1 MMGIKRIVDTS
12 FWTDGKVDEFSPE
25 DKYFMLYLLTNPF
38 STQLG
43 IYEISIKQVA
53 FQLGYSMDSV
63 KVLIERFEKKYG
75 MIIFSPATNEIA
87 IKNFLR
93 HSIIKGGAPVRDC
106 LIKEIKKVKNKDLI
120 ARVFA
125 HIKNS
130 EALNET
136 VKNIIAE
143 YEEKNGALSYSN
155 EKHNDNEN
163 ENENEVSYPIRERIV
178 DESQFEQIKA
188 DILDDKGE
196 GRKTCQWCGCKTT
209 ILHKHHFPI
218 PKRLGGKEVVHICS
232 NCHSEFHSK
241 EREMMGGSF
250 VELDD
255 PKESIKDDVVE
266 IVAYLNEKAGTAYK
280 PTTDKTKKAIHARLA
295 EKFTVNDFKT
305 VIDKKCAEWIGD
317 EKMEKFLRPETLF
330 GTKFEGYL
338 NARVSKQTA
347 RPKQGYQKQNKAE
360 ELDEFYHMAAQFGNG

>member
-1 MMGIKRIVDTS
+1 VGIKRIVDTS
-12 FWTDGKVDEFSPE
+12 FWTDGKVDDFSPE

-53 FQLGYSMDSV
+53 FQLGYSMDAV
-63 KVLIERFEKKYG
+63 KVLIDRFENKYG
-75 MIIFSPATNEIA
+75 MIIYSPETNEIA

-106 LIKEIKKVKNKDLI
+106 LIKEIKKVKNGDLI
-120 ARVFA
+120 ARVFF
-125 HIKNS
+125 HIKDNDS
-130 EALNET
+130 LNET
-136 VKNIIAE
+136 VKQIIAE
-143 YEEKNGALSYSN
+143 YEEKNGNLSYSN
-155 EKHNDNEN
+155 IKDNKNDNKNENDNE
-163 ENENEVSYPIRERIV
+163 VSLPYRERIV
-178 DESQFEQIKA
+178 NESQFEQIKS
-188 DILDDKGE
+188 DILDAKGD

-218 PKRLGGKEVVHICS
+218 PKRLGGKEVVYICS

-250 VELDD
+250 VELDE
-255 PKESIKDDVVE
+255 PNESPTNPCSE
-266 IVAYLNEKAGTAYK
+266 IISYLNEKAGRNFK
-280 PTTDKTKKAIHARLA
+280 TTIAKTKSAIKARMK
-295 EKFTVNDFKT
+295 EGFTVDDFKT

-317 EKMEKFLRPETLF
+317 PKMEKYLRPETLF

-338 NARVSKQTA
+338 NAKTTGRGNTNGQAS
-347 RPKQGYQKQNKAE
+347 GHHE
-360 ELDEFYHMAAQFGNG
+360 EVRKIGNYI